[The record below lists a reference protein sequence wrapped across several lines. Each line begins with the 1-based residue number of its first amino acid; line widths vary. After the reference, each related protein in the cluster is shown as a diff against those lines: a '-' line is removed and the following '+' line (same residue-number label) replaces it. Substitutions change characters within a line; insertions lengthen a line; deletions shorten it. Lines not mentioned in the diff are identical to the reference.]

1 MQDDDRTL
9 MPPAGAT
16 RSASTTL
23 TTALPPAALP
33 PGTALAEFV
42 IEGTIGEGGFGI
54 VYRAHDTQLQRTVA
68 VKEYMPASLAMR
80 AGDGHVTLRSERHR
94 ETFEL
99 GLRSFINEARLLA
112 AFDHPALL
120 KVYRFW
126 EDHGTAYMVMP
137 CYEGITLKDWLK
149 ERRAATG
156 QPPDEAWWRERLPP
170 LLDALALM
178 HGQHCYHRDVAPDN
192 IMLVGEALQ
201 PLLLDFGAARRVIG
215 DATQALTVI
224 LKPGYAPV
232 EQYAEVASMKQGPW
246 TDVYALCA
254 VLYGALTGAPPPAA
268 VGRMVRDECVPVR
281 VACAGRYSEDFLAT
295 IDAGLSVRPEDR
307 PQDMA
312 ALAQRLGLV
321 PQRGQPVRA
330 AAAPQPATG
339 TASAAGPA
347 TGVPLPT
354 PGGVTGGVTGG
365 VSTAMPAP
373 KAGHAGRWVLGAAA
387 AGLLLLI
394 AGWGLLGRRSADK
407 APGDLAAVT
416 VPASGSAS
424 ASAPAA
430 SSAPSAPPTATHSP
444 PAAAPTPPPR
454 GPFSPVAALEEVL
467 RGADAAIQL
476 EARADL
482 ERLVIDRDRLQFRL
496 RGNVAGHV
504 YVLFVGT
511 DGRALQMLFPNAI
524 DADNR
529 LAAGQELVLPRP
541 KWRITAGGP
550 PGTDHVLVLLSQQ
563 PRRFEAA
570 GARRDAREVLT
581 GFDPAQARRA
591 WAAADGRRSA
601 FAGEAACPS
610 GAECDPRYGAVL
622 LRIDEVA
629 APGR

>member
-1 MQDDDRTL
+1 MTMPDDDRTR

-16 RSASTTL
+16 RSAATTL

-80 AGDGHVTLRSERHR
+80 AGDGQITLRSERHR

-254 VLYGALTGAPPPAA
+254 VLYCALTGAPPPPA

-295 IDAGLSVRPEDR
+295 IDAGLAVRPEDR

-330 AAAPQPATG
+330 AAAPPPGAVG
-339 TASAAGPA
+339 VSAATAGAA
-347 TGVPLPT
+347 TSALP
-354 PGGVTGGVTGG
+354 
-365 VSTAMPAP
+365 STATAAPAVRR
-373 KAGHAGRWVLGAAA
+373 GGRWVVGAVAATLVLLAAGWVLLGRRPAPPDASVAGATAATPAASAIAPGLGGAAA
-387 AGLLLLI
+387 A
-394 AGWGLLGRRSADK
+394 ASS
-407 APGDLAAVT
+407 PGTAV
-416 VPASGSAS
+416 GSAV
-424 ASAPAA
+424 AV
-430 SSAPSAPPTATHSP
+430 PPLPPP
-444 PAAAPTPPPR
+444 PAR

-467 RGADAAIQL
+467 RTADAAIQVD
-476 EARADL
+476 ARADQ

-496 RGNVAGHV
+496 RGNVTGHV

-541 KWRITAGGP
+541 KWRITAGGA
-550 PGTDHVLVLLSQQ
+550 PGTDHVLVLLSPQ

-570 GARRDAREVLT
+570 GARRDAREALT
-581 GFDPAQARRA
+581 GFDLALARRA
-591 WAAADGRRSA
+591 WAAPAGPRSA
-601 FAGEAACPS
+601 FAGEAACPT
-610 GAECDPRYGAVL
+610 GADCDPRYGAVL